1 MPVRLGARGRRR
13 LARACAVVA
22 AGATFGLTPSANA
35 SVAHVVQPGETLWSI
50 AAANNLTTRTV
61 AVFNGLSEDAVV
73 VEGQTINVPTVD
85 EGAVA
90 LQNAGIIPGSD
101 SSGATA
107 STAAAPAGGA
117 AHTVVAGESLAS
129 VAAANGI
136 TVEALASANGKAADA
151 YLIEGE
157 TITVPAATGTTT
169 AAAPA
174 GDGVAHTVVAGE
186 SLASVAA
193 ANGITVEALAS
204 ANGKAADAYLIEG
217 ETITVPAATAATSST
232 AGLGHIP
239 SPYGE
244 LHLDPAAADS
254 WNAMREDSIANY
266 GVDLYPGGP
275 ASAYRTYEQQSE
287 LYQQYLDGTGA
298 PANPPGTSTHEQGI
312 AVDVAEPQ
320 MRDVIDQIGGGY
332 GWSGTIPSEW
342 WHVEYG
348 W

>member
-1 MPVRLGARGRRR
+1 MPVRVGARGRRT
-13 LARACAVVA
+13 LAGACALVA
-22 AGATFGLTPSANA
+22 TGATFGLAPSARA

-61 AVFNGLSEDAVV
+61 AVFNGLPEDAVV
-73 VEGQTINVPTVD
+73 AEGQTINVPTVD
-85 EGAVA
+85 EGALA
-90 LQNAGIIPGSD
+90 LQNAGITPGSD
-101 SSGATA
+101 TTGSSATIA
-107 STAAAPAGGA
+107 SAGGA
-117 AHTVVAGESLAS
+117 AHTVVAGESLSS
-129 VAAANGI
+129 VAGANGI
-136 TVEALASANGKAADA
+136 TVEALAA
-151 YLIEGE
+151 
-157 TITVPAATGTTT
+157 
-169 AAAPA
+169 
-174 GDGVAHTVVAGE
+174 
-186 SLASVAA
+186 
-193 ANGITVEALAS
+193 

-298 PANPPGTSTHEQGI
+298 PANPPGTSTH
-312 AVDVAEPQ
+312 
-320 MRDVIDQIGGGY
+320 
-332 GWSGTIPSEW
+332 
-342 WHVEYG
+342 
-348 W
+348 